1 MASESD
7 QYVYMDSIEPQ
18 ENLNLFEDKKYT
30 YITDSNSNAGTF
42 GGGQIQFNLET
53 LNSQSQFI
61 DLKEAYIQLPI
72 KLKLESALG
81 TALVSNNVNTAT
93 LKSAF
98 TNFVDSIQIVINGV
112 TVQTAT
118 IYNNIDANFRYIT
131 EWSQQELEK
140 YGPTLNIAP
149 DSYGLPA
156 NDIVTSTSSLDNSAL
171 KTNVVKGGFN
181 MAVSNNPG
189 FNQRLKWLNNGV
201 EATNLGKSILGES
214 QIKTGK
220 GNCAIGAGTEKF
232 CGFFLATI
240 KLASISDFI
249 AKAPLMKGI
258 KGFIYLNFNS
268 SKSVLVA
275 TGTAESNND
284 CSISSITNSAV
295 YGRCCTGMLN
305 LGSNG
310 LKLSAGAI
318 VDNLTFTA
326 DVSASA
332 STLGVAP
339 MQSNAMLWCPVYQC
353 TPQVERNLSK
363 IKTIR
368 YMERYVTEF
377 SMTPT
382 QSVNLTLTPGITN
395 AKRLILYPYFTGQG
409 NSGNTGFI
417 SNPLLSPLDS
427 APFTTSPYAY
437 ISQLQ
442 VTHGNKPLF
451 NSPVNC
457 DNDLFLQ
464 EISKQGLDGGQNI
477 QLGSGILN
485 ADLYSSLYRYVT
497 VNLARRMG
505 SEDGCSKA
513 IQLSCVNGTQC
524 PMTCIAIIWYE
535 KEVKIDTTNCR
546 IEQTM

>member
-30 YITDSNSNAGTF
+30 YITDSNSNAGNF
-42 GGGQIQFNLET
+42 GGGQVQFNLET
-53 LNSQSQFI
+53 LNSQSQFL
-61 DLKEAYIQLPI
+61 DLKESYIQLPI
-72 KLKLESALG
+72 KLQLTSAGG
-81 TALVSNNVNTAT
+81 TALAANSINTAT

-131 EWSQQELEK
+131 EWSQQELDK

-149 DSYGLPA
+149 DSYGLPSD
-156 NDIVTSTSSLDNSAL
+156 NIVTATSSLDNSAL
-171 KTNVVKGGFN
+171 ILSTIKGGFN
-181 MAVSNNPG
+181 MAKSNNPG

-214 QIKTGK
+214 QKKTGK
-220 GNCAIGAGTEKF
+220 GNVAIGTGTEKF

-249 AKAPLMKGI
+249 AKAPLMKGV

-268 SKSVLVA
+268 SKTVLVG
-275 TGTAESNND
+275 TGAAESGNNL
-284 CSISSITNSAV
+284 SISSITNSSV
-295 YGRCCTGMLN
+295 YGRCNPGMLN
-305 LGSNG
+305 LSTNG
-310 LKLSAGAI
+310 LKLSAST
-318 VDNLTFTA
+318 VDTLTFTA

-332 STLGVAP
+332 STLGVSP
-339 MQSNAMLWCPVYQC
+339 MQSNSLLWCPVYTC
-353 TPQVERNLSK
+353 VPQIERNLSK

-409 NSGNTGFI
+409 DSGNTGFI

-442 VTHGNKPLF
+442 ITHGNKPLF

-464 EISKQGLDGGQNI
+464 EISKQGLDGGQNV

-497 VNLARRMG
+497 VNLGRRMG

-513 IQLSCVNGTQC
+513 IQLSCVNGTVC
-524 PMTCIAIIWYE
+524 PMTVIAIIWYE

>member
-30 YITDSNSNAGTF
+30 YITDSNSNAGNF
-42 GGGQIQFNLET
+42 GGGQVQFNLET
-53 LNSQSQFI
+53 LNSQSQFL
-61 DLKEAYIQLPI
+61 DLKESYIQLPI
-72 KLKLESALG
+72 KLQLTSAGG
-81 TALVSNNVNTAT
+81 TALAANSINTAT

-131 EWSQQELEK
+131 DWSKQELDK

-149 DSYGLPA
+149 DSYGLPSD
-156 NDIVTSTSSLDNSAL
+156 NIVTGTSSLDNSAL
-171 KTNVVKGGFN
+171 ILSTIKGGFN
-181 MAVSNNPG
+181 MAKSNNPG

-214 QIKTGK
+214 QKKTGK
-220 GNCAIGAGTEKF
+220 GNVAIGAGTEKF

-249 AKAPLMKGI
+249 AKAPLMKGV

-268 SKSVLVA
+268 SKSVLVG
-275 TGTAESNND
+275 TGAAESGNNL
-284 CSISSITNSAV
+284 SISSITNSSV
-295 YGRCCTGMLN
+295 YGRTCPGMLN
-305 LGSNG
+305 LGTNG
-310 LKLSAGAI
+310 LKLSAAT
-318 VDNLTFTA
+318 VDTLTFTA

-339 MQSNAMLWCPVYQC
+339 MQTNSLLWCPVYTC
-353 TPQVERNLSK
+353 TPQIERNLSK

-377 SMTPT
+377 SMTQT

-395 AKRLILYPYFTGQG
+395 AKRLILYPYFTGVG
-409 NSGNTGFI
+409 DSGNTGFI

-497 VNLARRMG
+497 VNLGRRMG

-524 PMTCIAIIWYE
+524 PMTVIAIIWYE